1 MNSLETLKK
10 SFFTFLATTFNLE
23 PELCNAISFTINND
37 ATKSEFGDVSSNAA
51 MVLAKHLKSNP
62 RTVAQTIVENYKNH
76 SVKSIE
82 IAGPGFLNFYLAQ
95 EFFIAVAHALFTT
108 GSRYFALNPED
119 HKEKFSIEFV
129 SANPTGPLHLGHG
142 RGGIIGDVL
151 GTILSFLGHNVVK
164 EFYINDAG
172 TQIEKL
178 GLSLKIRCQQQLGL
192 DVALP
197 EDAYQGDY
205 IKDLAKEFI
214 HEFGNDALNQPIQIF
229 SQFAQT
235 RLLKNIKKTL
245 EEYGITYDVWFSEKT
260 LHDSDKVAQALQTL
274 DQRGFTYVQDN
285 ATWFKSTEFGDDKD
299 RVLKKG
305 QGNYT
310 YISADIAYLQ
320 NKLGRGFTKIIMV
333 LGQDHHSYVM
343 RMKAI
348 MQALGNNPDNL
359 DIILYQLVSLKEDG
373 QQVRMSKRAGA
384 IVNLEEVIEC
394 VGKDVA
400 RFFYLHRK
408 ADAHLEFDLA
418 LALKKTE
425 ENPVYYIQYAYVRT
439 HSILEKAALHKEFEA
454 IKASDLKELGPDE
467 ILLLKKIVELKE
479 LLVTLSTNFQTHL
492 LAYYVIEL
500 AHAFHRYYSKNRV
513 INLEAPSLSRT
524 RLACIQLLN
533 RTFKL
538 CLDLLGLNAP
548 TSM

>member
-192 DVALP
+192 DVAIP

-320 NKLGRGFTKIIMV
+320 NKI
-333 LGQDHHSYVM
+333 
-343 RMKAI
+343 
-348 MQALGNNPDNL
+348 
-359 DIILYQLVSLKEDG
+359 
-373 QQVRMSKRAGA
+373 
-384 IVNLEEVIEC
+384 
-394 VGKDVA
+394 
-400 RFFYLHRK
+400 
-408 ADAHLEFDLA
+408 
-418 LALKKTE
+418 
-425 ENPVYYIQYAYVRT
+425 
-439 HSILEKAALHKEFEA
+439 
-454 IKASDLKELGPDE
+454 
-467 ILLLKKIVELKE
+467 
-479 LLVTLSTNFQTHL
+479 
-492 LAYYVIEL
+492 
-500 AHAFHRYYSKNRV
+500 
-513 INLEAPSLSRT
+513 RT
-524 RLACIQLLN
+524 RIY
-533 RTFKL
+533 
-538 CLDLLGLNAP
+538 
-548 TSM
+548 

>member
-1 MNSLETLKK
+1 MNNLESLKK
-10 SFFTFLATTFNLE
+10 SFFTFLITTFKLE
-23 PELCNAISFTINND
+23 QEQINGINFTVNSD
-37 ATKSEFGDVSSNAA
+37 ATKSEFGDVSTNAA
-51 MVLAKHLKSNP
+51 MVLAKKVKINP
-62 RTVAQTIVENYKNH
+62 RAVAQTIVDGYKNPFV
-76 SVKSIE
+76 SSLK
-82 IAGPGFLNFYLAQ
+82 IAGPGFINFYLTQ
-95 EFFIAVAHALFTT
+95 EFFTKMAHQLYTQGNA
-108 GSRYFALNPED
+108 YFSLSPKD

-151 GTILSFLGHNVVK
+151 GTILSFLGHSVVK

-178 GLSLKIRCQQQLGL
+178 GLSLKIRCQQHLGL
-192 DVALP
+192 ETTLP
-197 EDAYQGDY
+197 EDAYQGEY
-205 IKDLAKEFI
+205 IIELAKEFI
-214 HEFGNDALNQPIQIF
+214 AEFGNDSLNQPIAIF
-229 SQFAQT
+229 SQFAQH

-245 EEYGITYDVWFSEKT
+245 EEYGIHYNVWFSEKT
-260 LHDSDKVAQALQTL
+260 LHDADNVAEALKTL

-285 ATWFKSTEFGDDKD
+285 ATWFKSTQFGDDKD
-299 RVLKKG
+299 RVLQKG

-320 NKLGRGFTKIIMV
+320 NKLERDFTKIIMV
-333 LGQDHHSYVM
+333 LGQDHHSYVT

-348 MQALGNNPDNL
+348 MQALGNAPEML
-359 DIILYQLVSLKEDG
+359 DIILYQLVSLKEGD

-384 IVNLEEVIEC
+384 IVNLQEVTEC

-418 LALKKTE
+418 LALKKNE

-439 HSILEKAALHKEFEA
+439 HSILEKAALHKELESIGA
-454 IKASDLKELGPDE
+454 ADLNELGPDE

-479 LLVTLSTNFQTHL
+479 LLVGISNNYQTHL

-513 INLEAPSLSRT
+513 INLEAPELSRT

-533 RTFKL
+533 KSFKL
-538 CLDLLGLNAP
+538 CLDLLGLDAP
-548 TSM
+548 KSM